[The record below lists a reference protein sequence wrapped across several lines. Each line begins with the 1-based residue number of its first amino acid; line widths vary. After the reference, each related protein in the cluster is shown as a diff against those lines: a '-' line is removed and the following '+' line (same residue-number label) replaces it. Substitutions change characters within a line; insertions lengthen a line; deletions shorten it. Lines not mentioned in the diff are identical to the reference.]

1 MRFAFVLGEI
11 ASGMRRNLVMVISVV
26 LVTFISLTFVG
37 AAGLLQLQ
45 INQMKGYWYDRVQ
58 VAVFLCVENSTSE
71 SCASGPVTAEQRSAI
86 EAKLKSPELSP
97 YVDTVAYES
106 QDEAL
111 VHFREQLANSP
122 IVEAVTAEQLPESFR
137 VGLVDPEKYEV
148 ISEAFSSEPG
158 VDIVSDQREYLEE
171 IFGYINIA
179 SLVALGIAV
188 VMSVGAILLVATTIR
203 LSAFSRRRETG
214 IMRLVGASKA
224 IIQLPFV
231 LEGVIAAIL
240 GAAIASGTL
249 WAVLRYGGEWLSR
262 EYPQMGFISTQELL
276 LVVPALFLLGALLAG
291 ASSLLTLRRYLKV

>member
-11 ASGMRRNLVMVISVV
+11 ASGMRRNLVMVVSVV

-45 INQMKGYWYDRVQ
+45 IDQMKGYWYDRVQ
-58 VAVFLCVENSTSE
+58 VAVFLCVESSTSE
-71 SCASGPVTAEQRSAI
+71 SCASGPVTDEQRAAV
-86 EAKLKSPELSP
+86 EAKLKSPELSA
-97 YVDTVAYES
+97 YVDTVEYES
-106 QDEAL
+106 QDQAL

-122 IVEAVTAEQLPESFR
+122 IVEAITADQLPESFR

-249 WAVLRYGGEWLSR
+249 WAVLRYGGEWLAR

-291 ASSLLTLRRYLKV
+291 GSSLLTLRRYLKV

>member
-1 MRFAFVLGEI
+1 
-11 ASGMRRNLVMVISVV
+11 
-26 LVTFISLTFVG
+26 
-37 AAGLLQLQ
+37 
-45 INQMKGYWYDRVQ
+45 
-58 VAVFLCVENSTSE
+58 
-71 SCASGPVTAEQRSAI
+71 
-86 EAKLKSPELSP
+86 
-97 YVDTVAYES
+97 
-106 QDEAL
+106 
-111 VHFREQLANSP
+111 
-122 IVEAVTAEQLPESFR
+122 VEAITAEQLPESFR

-224 IIQLPFV
+224 IIQLPFI

-249 WAVLRYGGEWLSR
+249 WAVLHYGGAWLSR
-262 EYPQMGFISTQELL
+262 EYPQMGFISTKELL